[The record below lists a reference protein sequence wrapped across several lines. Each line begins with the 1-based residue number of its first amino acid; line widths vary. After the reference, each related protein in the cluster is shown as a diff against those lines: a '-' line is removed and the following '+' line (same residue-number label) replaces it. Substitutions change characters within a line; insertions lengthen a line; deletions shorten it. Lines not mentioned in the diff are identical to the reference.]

1 MFGKSSRFPGFMID
15 FIQVS
20 KRFGTQEVLD
30 KVSFR
35 INAGEHVGVVGPN
48 GAGKSTIFGLLTGEQ
63 SASAAP
69 RPRAGG
75 FAFGLHS

>member
-1 MFGKSSRFPGFMID
+1 MID

-20 KRFGTQEVLD
+20 KRFGAQEVLD

-48 GAGKSTIFGLLTGEQ
+48 GAGKSTVFSLLTGEQ
-63 SASAAP
+63 SAD
-69 RPRAGG
+69 GG
-75 FAFGLHS
+75 DIVLPKNVRLGHLHDSVLNLSHI